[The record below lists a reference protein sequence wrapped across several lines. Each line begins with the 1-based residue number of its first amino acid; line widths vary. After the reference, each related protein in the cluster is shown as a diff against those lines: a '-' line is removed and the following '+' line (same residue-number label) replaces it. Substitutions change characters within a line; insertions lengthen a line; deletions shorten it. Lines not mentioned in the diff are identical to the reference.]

1 MITSSQTPNPESLS
15 SDMSTDNGSEQFSER
30 AFGFTRSAERLN
42 GRLAMVGFLSLL
54 ALATL
59 SKHDVLPF

>member
-1 MITSSQTPNPESLS
+1 MLTSSQTQNPESLS
-15 SDMSTDNGSEQFSER
+15 PEMDMDNGSEQLSGR